1 MLKRPDR
8 SDEVHPELARGRVWL
23 GRLRDHHIELVKR
36 FISAG
41 GNIFPLDLFILG
53 VANRSYEVLDGYLDA
68 FDKWN
73 V

>member
-8 SDEVHPELARGRVWL
+8 PDEVHPELARGRVWL